1 MLTRQAFWFLRHGET
16 DWNAQNLAQGR
27 VDIPLNATGRAQADA
42 AAARLHGRGI
52 RSIVASPL
60 SRARD
65 TALTA
70 AAVIGAEVTYD
81 PELQEVSFGD
91 HEGQP
96 MLTQWFDDWVAEKY
110 TPPGAESFAE
120 LRDRA
125 VRAVNRCLLQEA
137 PVLVVAHGALFRA
150 LRSAM
155 GLEPNIRT
163 ANGIPIFCEPGAPDA
178 AWTLIA
184 AADIVP

>member
-27 VDIPLNATGRAQADA
+27 VDIPLNAVGQAQAE
-42 AAARLHGRGI
+42 AAARLLRRRGI
-52 RSIVASPL
+52 RTIVASPL
-60 SRARD
+60 SRAKD
-65 TALTA
+65 TA
-70 AAVIGAEVTYD
+70 AAAAAATGAPVHYD
-81 PELQEVSFGD
+81 PELQEVAFGD

-96 MLTQWFDDWVAEKY
+96 MLAEWFDDWMAERY
-110 TPPGAESFAE
+110 TPSGGEPFAA
-120 LRDRA
+120 LRERA
-125 VRAVNRCLLQEA
+125 VRAVNRALGNEA

-163 ANGIPIFCEPGAPDA
+163 ANGVPFFCEPGAPWA
-178 AWTLIA
+178 LTPA
-184 AADIVP
+184 